1 MITPATAFI
10 PGYHG
15 FRKKKSPTGD
25 VGLGMIIL
33 VGRQSANQ
41 VSA

>member
-15 FRKKKSPTGD
+15 FRKKSPTGD
-25 VGLGMIIL
+25 IGLGDNSCWLIS
-33 VGRQSANQ
+33 GKPA
-41 VSA
+41 

>member
-15 FRKKKSPTGD
+15 FRKKKAQPVILGWAIIP
-25 VGLGMIIL
+25 VG
-33 VGRQSANQ
+33 
-41 VSA
+41 